1 MRTAVKLATVTAA
14 STLALGLGTPL
25 ATAQAAT
32 TQNGLV
38 NVSLTNT
45 TIQVPVGVA
54 ANICNVSANVLTSLV
69 GNMAAPCTAFA
80 TATATATAPA
90 MQGGNTRQSGLI
102 NISATNTTVQVPIA
116 IAANVC
122 NIAVNVLATQVAN
135 GAATCRAVSSTSAH

>member
-38 NVSLTNT
+38 NVNLTNT

-69 GNMAAPCTAFA
+69 GNQAAPCTAFA
-80 TATATATAPA
+80 TTTTTATAPA

-122 NIAVNVLATQVAN
+122 DIAVNVLATQVAN

>member
-69 GNMAAPCTAFA
+69 GNSTATCTAF
-80 TATATATAPA
+80 ATATATAPA
-90 MQGGNTRQSGLI
+90 MQGGNTG
-102 NISATNTTVQVPIA
+102 
-116 IAANVC
+116 
-122 NIAVNVLATQVAN
+122 
-135 GAATCRAVSSTSAH
+135 RAV

>member
-1 MRTAVKLATVTAA
+1 MRTAVKLATVTSA

-69 GNMAAPCTAFA
+69 GNSTATCTAF
-80 TATATATAPA
+80 ATATATAPA
-90 MQGGNTRQSGLI
+90 MQGGNTG
-102 NISATNTTVQVPIA
+102 
-116 IAANVC
+116 
-122 NIAVNVLATQVAN
+122 
-135 GAATCRAVSSTSAH
+135 RAV

>member
-69 GNMAAPCTAFA
+69 GNQAAPCTAFA

>member
-1 MRTAVKLATVTAA
+1 M
-14 STLALGLGTPL
+14 
-25 ATAQAAT
+25 
-32 TQNGLV
+32 
-38 NVSLTNT
+38 SLTNT

-69 GNMAAPCTAFA
+69 GNQAAPCTA

-135 GAATCRAVSSTSAH
+135 GAATCMALSSTSAH

>member
-1 MRTAVKLATVTAA
+1 MRTAVKLATVTAT

-69 GNMAAPCTAFA
+69 GNQAAPCTAF
-80 TATATATAPA
+80 ATATATAPA